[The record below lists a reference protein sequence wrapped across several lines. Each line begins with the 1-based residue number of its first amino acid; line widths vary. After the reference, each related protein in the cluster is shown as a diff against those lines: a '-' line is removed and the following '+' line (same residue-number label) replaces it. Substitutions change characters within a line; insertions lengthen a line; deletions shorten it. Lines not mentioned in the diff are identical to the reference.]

1 MEIVYQG
8 LLKKQEYRELRN
20 GGHEIREILM
30 ASRLLRREQMGAAL
44 NLQLASILT
53 EKY

>member
-1 MEIVYQG
+1 METVYQR

-20 GGHEIREILM
+20 GRHEIREILM
-30 ASRLLRREQMGAAL
+30 ASRLSRRGQMGTAL